1 VDKLTL
7 LLPVTRPATIKVFRP
22 AAEMLGRRAEHV
34 GRGAAHPGHHVVV
47 DIRDGAA
54 DLLFDAGSNFLDLFI
69 ESSTKAF
76 ETARTGRGGLLHGGL
91 TSLHYSSC
99 AGLHHGVN
107 GRRCRG
113 AGPVTFGSA
122 GQHALIQA
130 APLPAAGLT
139 GPWAMHASAGIARVS
154 FTASPLHGHGVLRR
168 RFYTDDRTAGCR
180 S

>member
-7 LLPVTRPATIKVFRP
+7 LLPVARATIKVFRP

-69 ESSTKAF
+69 EPSTKAF
-76 ETARTGRGGLLHGGL
+76 ETARTGRGGLLHGGI

-99 AGLHHGVN
+99 AGSRSGVN
-107 GRRCRG
+107 GPGCRG

-122 GQHALIQA
+122 GQRALVRA
-130 APLPAAGLT
+130 TPLRAAGST
-139 GPWAMHASAGIARVS
+139 GPWAMHASAGTARAC
-154 FTASPLHGHGVLRR
+154 FTATSLHGHGVLRR
-168 RFYTDDRTAGCR
+168 RLYTDDRTAGCR